1 MLPAPTTSATST
13 PRAATEVICSAIR
26 VTRSGS
32 VPYSSDPISASPESF
47 SRTRLKRGDAIG
59 WRSYGLQRAFTPRAC
74 APKARPVR
82 PRLVLPHLEARE
94 AGDANMLLLQQG
106 DVPVPFRELPVDD
119 LSNHVVR
126 LALLV
131 RLRLEHRPFRL
142 PGVAGDL
149 LGRHIEG
156 RRRCPRDVE
165 SHLAGE
171 FLEFRRAGDEVC
183 LAADL
188 DQDADLAGGV
198 D

>member
-82 PRLVLPHLEARE
+82 PRLLLPHLEARE
-94 AGDANMLLLQQG
+94 AGDA
-106 DVPVPFRELPVDD
+106 
-119 LSNHVVR
+119 HV
-126 LALLV
+126 LA
-131 RLRLEHRPFRL
+131 RLRAL
-142 PGVAGDL
+142 PGG
-149 LGRHIEG
+149 
-156 RRRCPRDVE
+156 
-165 SHLAGE
+165 
-171 FLEFRRAGDEVC
+171 
-183 LAADL
+183 
-188 DQDADLAGGV
+188 GGV
-198 D
+198 GAAKPAS